1 MWGPLLCAYP
11 LSGSEFTR
19 PGDLRCWPVPFVGH
33 ASTGKLV
40 ERCFGAGTIDLL
52 RGDFRHRAERTRAG
66 DAIAVAVGGDDPRV
80 LAPPLLPTG
89 IRRRC
94 AEWACPGLVVSKSCV
109 KDCVGAGFDQV
120 TTLVQCLTHVC
131 GDWAV
136 DAWDQAGNQTRRPA
150 GAAGTGRSRSG
161 VGEAVMD
168 DRGEI
173 LGVLKSAGLDE
184 AWQELVDVVMVG
196 LGPSQLRGQCAEG
209 VGVDDGL
216 GLLVGEP
223 AGTDEARPAVVLG
236 GLSDGLV
243 FGGERCD

>member
-1 MWGPLLCAYP
+1 
-11 LSGSEFTR
+11 
-19 PGDLRCWPVPFVGH
+19 
-33 ASTGKLV
+33 
-40 ERCFGAGTIDLL
+40 
-52 RGDFRHRAERTRAG
+52 
-66 DAIAVAVGGDDPRV
+66 
-80 LAPPLLPTG
+80 
-89 IRRRC
+89 
-94 AEWACPGLVVSKSCV
+94 
-109 KDCVGAGFDQV
+109 
-120 TTLVQCLTHVC
+120 LTHVC

-184 AWQELVDVVMVG
+184 AWQALVDVVMVG
-196 LGPSQLRGQCAEG
+196 LGASQLRGQCAVG
-209 VGVDDGL
+209 VGVDGGL

-236 GLSDGLV
+236 GLSDGLG
-243 FGGERCD
+243 FGGERCDGAPGLLLGRDGPVGGELSPDMLQYAVQDGASGRVGV